1 MRKTKTFALG
11 ILLTLTAACG
21 GPGCSITQSTDSKIA
36 AQQELQQAEAAAQV
50 SPPSILNW
58 NEKKILKLVQE
69 KRDQVNLS
77 TWTYTKNM
85 DGKYT
90 FVCESIGY
98 GIPYDTRSNNP
109 EHYEFVSTTTGPNN
123 NCSYT
128 IDGKCGH
135 GEYHLMPQA
144 EPNGLHIPPGA
155 KGTWNLCKDPSTGK
169 ADVSYQEEDVA
180 VFLYRLPEG
189 MVEGFHPA
197 PITEPQ
203 PNKPK
208 GKQNSLSRARDA

>member
-1 MRKTKTFALG
+1 MNIKYIRNTLAVLVVV
-11 ILLTLTAACG
+11 LLMATACG
-21 GPGCSITQSTDSKIA
+21 NVNQSTDSKIA
-36 AQQELQQAEAAAQV
+36 AQQEIQQAEAAAQV
-50 SPPSILNW
+50 PPPSIVNW
-58 NEKKILKLVQE
+58 NEKRMLKLVQE
-69 KRDQVNLS
+69 KRDQVNLP

-109 EHYEFVSTTTGPNN
+109 EHYEFVSTTTGPNM
-123 NCSYT
+123 NCTYS

-144 EPNGLHIPPGA
+144 EPNGLHIPASA
-155 KGTWNLCKDPSTGK
+155 KGTWNLCKDPVTGK
-169 ADVSYQEEDVA
+169 PDVSYQEEDVA
-180 VFLYRLPEG
+180 VFLYRLPAD

-197 PITEPQ
+197 PIDVDPV
-203 PNKPK
+203 KK
-208 GKQNSLSRARDA
+208 K